1 MLSLEKLNVLNREE
15 INRHTPVLFDSSQP
29 WQHPLHTDITAP
41 GGLPSLAHLIKRAL
55 LISENDPYNRMYQWM
70 GQGPVN
76 RLLQEKGYSD
86 VRITRQFLGL
96 TPEQNRHTNPLR
108 FVDEKG
114 TTLYRQAA
122 AYNTDTF
129 DFSRVV
135 KVGKAHFD
143 RDDSLAQEP
152 FDFTRHNNLSLQSL
166 QRMLQT
172 ALFPESVPARMRFHL
187 TEDDHHF
194 FLQYLSQYP
203 SETAYPKYDTS
214 LFYDSYVKFFFR
226 DGTRRMPGHVRVFNK
241 VGWSYGFLTDVSYVV
256 DFENK
261 VEFMLAAT
269 LYVNEDEVLNDN
281 RYDYDQIGHPFLYE
295 LGQTIYRFELK
306 RKRAFRPDL
315 SGFKIKYE
323 RRDPGDTRPSVWEVD
338 N

>member
-1 MLSLEKLNVLNREE
+1 MRN
-15 INRHTPVLFDSSQP
+15 
-29 WQHPLHTDITAP
+29 
-41 GGLPSLAHLIKRAL
+41 
-55 LISENDPYNRMYQWM
+55 
-70 GQGPVN
+70 
-76 RLLQEKGYSD
+76 
-86 VRITRQFLGL
+86 QFLGL

-114 TTLYRQAA
+114 ITLYRQAA

-143 RDDSLAQEP
+143 RDDSLVQEP

-166 QRMLQT
+166 QRMLQA

-256 DFENK
+256 DFKNK

-295 LGQTIYRFELK
+295 LGQTIYRFELS
-306 RKRAFRPDL
+306 RRRAFRPDL
-315 SGFKIKYE
+315 SGFKIKY
-323 RRDPGDTRPSVWEVD
+323 
-338 N
+338 